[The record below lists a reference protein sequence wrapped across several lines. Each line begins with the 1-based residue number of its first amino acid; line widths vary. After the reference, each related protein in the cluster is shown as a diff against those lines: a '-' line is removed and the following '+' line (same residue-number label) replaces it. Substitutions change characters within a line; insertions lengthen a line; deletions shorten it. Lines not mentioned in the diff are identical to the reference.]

1 MTFTLDTH
9 FATVIWQKSRKNI
22 KTDGA
27 SKHLATIVVGVVAN
41 NFNSA
46 GRGCHKTILL
56 LKLALEGGNKAIV
69 TSDLVKH
76 WFAVQIFEIGFSLG
90 AVGKLEH
97 RTLLLWDRLAISYH
111 IFLLLTI
118 HFG

>member
-46 GRGCHKTILL
+46 GRCCNVAILL
-56 LKLALEGGNKAIV
+56 LKLALEGGNETIV
-69 TSDLVKH
+69 ASDLVKH
-76 WFAVQIFEIGFSLG
+76 WFAVQIFEIGFGLG

-97 RTLLLWDRLAISYH
+97 STLLLLDRLVISYH
-111 IFLLLTI
+111 IFLLLTT
-118 HFG
+118 HFW

>member
-1 MTFTLDTH
+1 MTFTLDAH
-9 FATVIWQKSRKNI
+9 LATVIWQKSRKNI

-46 GRGCHKTILL
+46 GRCCNVAILL
-56 LKLALEGGNKAIV
+56 LKLALEGGNETIV
-69 TSDLVKH
+69 ASDLVKH
-76 WFAVQIFEIGFSLG
+76 WFAVQIFEIGLDLG

-97 RTLLLWDRLAISYH
+97 STLLLWDRLAISYH
-111 IFLLLTI
+111 IFLLLTT
-118 HFG
+118 HFW